1 MDIDE
6 LLSLL
11 DCNTIFIRSNPQL
24 HTTFNGATLL
34 FHPLR
39 MALADKDAVIF
50 CRASYFNELP
60 ASLTEERAFFLYVD
74 EPLKPFQGKPFL
86 ALMKSEADWTANF
99 ELISAEFRELQR
111 CKDKILELTALVN
124 RGAALDT
131 LVNEAS
137 EIVGTPASVLDNSLS
152 FLAVSSNFPSEIAR
166 GEERRSGT
174 LPEDALPLLKA
185 KGLINPKKPF
195 DLVRF
200 NYDIGKGVYTNYF
213 SLIHSRDTI
222 VGSISFFTK
231 ESELRKSRVDMIPT
245 IAQILSIHMQRSNA
259 FLLNKSLYYAHLFKK
274 LQEGEIEQDRDQI
287 AKRFSMFGYQLKKHL
302 HVFVVDLSREY
313 LPAEQAQPLAEK
325 LHPHIYNSI
334 YTLGHT
340 SITFISSS
348 DTIVEEG
355 DCDFEALRND
365 VRGTKIDIGISS
377 IFVNPERM
385 PYHTDEAK
393 RALKLGRRLDPDTR
407 IYPFSE
413 YRLLDLANNVT
424 DLKTLYS
431 YRYPPLVHVID
442 LDRENNTHL
451 AYTLYEYLQDPAHP
465 QAVADKLFIHKNTLY
480 WRLEKIRGIMGCD
493 FKDAETIANIQ
504 MTFHVLRIQNRFD
517 KLILR
522 KETE

>member
-11 DCNTIFIRSNPQL
+11 DSYTVFIKNNPLL

-34 FHPLR
+34 FRPLH

-50 CRASYFNELP
+50 CRTSYFNELP
-60 ASLTEERAFFLYVD
+60 TSLIEERAFFLYVD
-74 EPLKPFQGKPFL
+74 EPLKPFQGKTFL
-86 ALMKSEADWTANF
+86 ALMKSESDWTANF
-99 ELISAEFRELQR
+99 ELLSAEFRELQR

-124 RGAALDT
+124 RGAALET
-131 LVNEAS
+131 LVSEAA
-137 EIVGTPASVLDNSLS
+137 EIVGAPASILDNSLS
-152 FLAVSSNFPSEIAR
+152 FLAVSSNFPPEIAK
-166 GEERRSGT
+166 GEERKSGT

-185 KGLINPKKPF
+185 KGLVNPKKPF

-200 NYDIGKGVYTNYF
+200 NYDIGDGVHTNYF

-245 IAQILSIHMQRSNA
+245 IAQILSIHMQRNNA

-274 LQEGEIEQDRDQI
+274 LQEGEIEQDHDQI
-287 AKRFSMFGYQLKKHL
+287 AKRFSMFGYQLKRHL

-325 LHPHIYNSI
+325 LHPHIHNSI

-348 DTIVEEG
+348 DAIVEEG

-393 RALKLGRRLDPDTR
+393 RALKLGRRLNPDAR

-465 QAVADKLFIHKNTLY
+465 QAVADRLFIHKNTLY
-480 WRLEKIRGIMGCD
+480 WRLEKIRGIMGRD

-522 KETE
+522 KEAD